1 MDRPQTDLMAAQEQ
15 ESLHIDNTAKNF
27 FWLESMSIYLPMLM
41 NMRLTTMSVLIAV
54 IESST
59 KMAEFVILNASNVT
73 NALKLL
79 A

>member
-1 MDRPQTDLMAAQEQ
+1 
-15 ESLHIDNTAKNF
+15 
-27 FWLESMSIYLPMLM
+27 MLM
-41 NMRLTTMSVLIAV
+41 NMRLTIMLVLIAV

-59 KMAEFVILNASNVT
+59 KMAEFVILNDSNVT